1 MSKLIMILLKF
12 MLELIVRKNV
22 GFFPRMSKEFRIMA
36 SQGFSNPSHALL
48 TREYVIC
55 IKFGQSRIINQM
67 TSYWRLD
74 FSSLY
79 PNMKLIIMFSKSF
92 FWVSVHIYTINFVFS
107 VSIFLELKILLCDTY
122 WDYLTSAFRF
132 FEILTQQ
139 KRWWQRASQLFW

>member
-1 MSKLIMILLKF
+1 
-12 MLELIVRKNV
+12 
-22 GFFPRMSKEFRIMA
+22 MSKEFQSKD
-36 SQGFSNPSHALL
+36 SQGFSNTSHALL

-79 PNMKLIIMFSKSF
+79 PTMKFIITFSKSF
-92 FWVSVHIYTINFVFS
+92 FWVSVHIYIINFVFS
-107 VSIFLELKILLCDTY
+107 VSIHILCLYDFSYLKILELIMLSRDAY

-132 FEILTQQ
+132 LEILTQQ